1 MNIAGKERQEDGI
14 FIECAAEQ
22 TKEEGAR
29 GWVRYAGNF
38 TFLPV
43 FSFFNE
49 LLPIQR
55 IWGKTYIKV
64 GSNKGPSEQ
73 CRLTEF
79 KNAKF

>member
-1 MNIAGKERQEDGI
+1 MNIAGKERQDDGI

-22 TKEEGAR
+22 SKEEGAR

-43 FSFFNE
+43 FSYFNE

-55 IWGKTYIKV
+55 IMGKTYVKV
-64 GSNKGPSEQ
+64 GSNKRTFRAMQ
-73 CRLTEF
+73 ADTVY
-79 KNAKF
+79 

>member
-29 GWVRYAGNF
+29 GWVQYAGNF
-38 TFLPV
+38 KFLPV

-55 IWGKTYIKV
+55 ILGEDIHMGWK
-64 GSNKGPSEQ
+64 
-73 CRLTEF
+73 
-79 KNAKF
+79 